1 MSDLKL
7 TKTGMTAG
15 KWEGLLTGV
24 SGDTP
29 PKIALMLYDQLLHEI
44 EPTPIDGE
52 SSWYVSFDLK
62 SEYLSDGVQTFLLV
76 AIDTQETLSSFSVL
90 SGDVLADDLRAEIDL
105 LRAELDMFKRVFRQH
120 CIETM

>member
-15 KWEGLLTGV
+15 KWEGLLTGA
-24 SGDTP
+24 SEGSA
-29 PKIALMLYDQLLHEI
+29 PKICVMLYDQILQEI
-44 EPTPIDGE
+44 EPEPLDGQD
-52 SSWYVSFDLK
+52 SWHVTFNIKPD
-62 SEYLSDGVQTFLLV
+62 YLSEGVQTFLFV
-76 AIDTQETLSSFSVL
+76 AADTKETLTRFSMV